1 MIAIVLPRWDG
12 RLADAL
18 LFQKN
23 QDFRVYVNGIT
34 EEVEDYQGRLTIVQG
49 DFRQVE
55 EPLTC
60 ILEPGALPDK
70 DFLRRIARTTSRH
83 PDFDVYHVNLPE
95 GKPFP
100 RKVKIGKLFQY
111 LVVESVPAPLSA
123 FVFRTAK
130 FREKA
135 VFTAEGTIDPI
146 PTILACCRER
156 PLRNVWRQQL
166 AWQAPLPA
174 TDPVSVEKSIRARLE
189 LFHWSESFF
198 GDEDYP
204 LGAGERMD
212 LFAGTIVQL
221 FPSYS
226 EDALK
231 EQMASF
237 QVSQG
242 PIRKLRA
249 AHALS
254 SALKSRV
261 KELQ

>member
-23 QDFRVYVNGIT
+23 RDFRVSVSEIT
-34 EEVEDYQGRLTIVQG
+34 PEVEDYQNRLSIVQG
-49 DFRQVE
+49 DLRQVE

-60 ILEPGALPDK
+60 VLEPGATPDK

-111 LVVESVPAPLSA
+111 LVVESVPAPLSS
-123 FVFRTAK
+123 FVFRTALL
-130 FREKA
+130 REKA
-135 VFTAEGTIDPI
+135 VFTADGAIDPI
-146 PTILACCRER
+146 PTVLVCSKER

-166 AWQAPLPA
+166 DWQAPLPA
-174 TDPVSVEKSIRARLE
+174 SDPVSVEKSIRTRLD

-204 LGAGERMD
+204 LSAGERMD

-221 FPSYS
+221 FPTYA

-254 SALKSRV
+254 SALKERV
-261 KELQ
+261 KQLR